1 MKFIKI
7 FIFLIFNISNISA
20 FSYEKLVDRKE
31 LVQHFS
37 IEEIE
42 NIKIPKN
49 WSLVKDIKYYDEV
62 IQDHYK
68 DMGDPKIVRE
78 FQANNGD
85 KICFDHLK
93 KFDSII
99 YKTPR
104 EHFKTGKSLDWD
116 SCIMYAKFKQ
126 FFGNTLKYKSDRNT
140 TLLKNYLL
148 YYSSTDS
155 FKLQQGD
162 NHYSYWKILSMLAQM
177 YAVEKDHLGLSDKE
191 IKMINEWF
199 ISRATVDLMD
209 IKLQAKRGRCKIP
222 KEYDEEDVLRTAKI
236 YASGNAEPLFQGK
249 TKYRGADDCGTIS
262 NAHTVTRLLIG
273 LITNNQELFD
283 KGIIDLKYLMTFIDK
298 DGVYVPYAY
307 RGGLAISY
315 SREFLFYFSVFAE
328 IFHTLDI
335 NFYEITV
342 PSGIKIK
349 DAFDF
354 HYTIWDDVVPEAI
367 IKYAK
372 LNFGNKT
379 HDWSEL
385 LKPKKERKTDG
396 LGVYLPGWK
405 ETMIRQSIR
414 YVQTYR
420 NDLFEN
426 FDDQLVR
433 KSLGYREQNLFGAN
447 HALNLHAVI
456 RANERYEGYNRKIE
470 EEKQLVA
477 LNQKRLKDNAKKL
490 RLEKQKELGEQIKQF
505 NELILLS
512 KYKKEDTFVFFPHNE
527 LDFIATQSPIIN
539 ENKEYEFK
547 SARIRGELQ
556 YANQNL
562 KNINTDKANILYHFD
577 NLDFKTAF
585 LKDGETEAVGFFIA
599 DPPFDQYLL
608 ETNKAIVG
616 QCGKLF
622 KPEKWLVIITKTN
635 RDNKKI
641 INQQKCI
648 RKLYL
653 EEDEETQIIFS
664 IISKSANAIQYY
676 LENN

>member
-1 MKFIKI
+1 MKYFII
-7 FIFLIFNISNISA
+7 FIFFVFNISSYSA
-20 FSYEKLVDRKE
+20 FSYEKLIDKRE
-31 LVQHFS
+31 LVKHFS

-68 DMGDPKIVRE
+68 DMGSPKIVRE

-104 EHFKTGKSLDWD
+104 EHFKMGKSLDWD

-199 ISRATVDLMD
+199 VSRATVDLMD
-209 IKLQAKRGRCKIP
+209 IKLQAKRGRCKIA

-385 LKPKKERKTDG
+385 LKPKKERKG

-426 FDDQLVR
+426 FDDQLVQ

-490 RLEKQKELGEQIKQF
+490 RLEKQKELEEQIKQF

-539 ENKEYEFK
+539 KNKEYEFK

-577 NLDFKTAF
+577 NLDFKTAV

-608 ETNKAIVG
+608 ETNKAIVE

>member
-68 DMGDPKIVRE
+68 DMGSPKIVRE

-104 EHFKTGKSLDWD
+104 EHFKMGKSLDWD

-385 LKPKKERKTDG
+385 LKPKKERKG

-577 NLDFKTAF
+577 NLDFKTAV

-608 ETNKAIVG
+608 ETNKAIVE

-676 LENN
+676 LENNM